1 MCENCLSVECC
12 HCCHSCCGAN
22 NWIILIAIALI
33 ALAII
38 CCTIAVCVI
47 THLKYSS
54 QENIRREELNFQ
66 RDRMAQQENNKKSNE
81 CKSGNDNVTT
91 ANQKTQ
97 GYFVQ
102 VTPIE

>member
-22 NWIILIAIALI
+22 NWIILSVLVLI

-54 QENIRREELNFQ
+54 QEKIREKELEFQ
-66 RDRMAQQENNKKSNE
+66 KTRMTQQESVKKSNE
-81 CKSGNDNVTT
+81 CKSCNGNVTT

>member
-38 CCTIAVCVI
+38 CCTIAVCYYTFEI
-47 THLKYSS
+47 L
-54 QENIRREELNFQ
+54 
-66 RDRMAQQENNKKSNE
+66 
-81 CKSGNDNVTT
+81 KSGKDQTRRVEFSTR
-91 ANQKTQ
+91 
-97 GYFVQ
+97 
-102 VTPIE
+102 

>member
-1 MCENCLSVECC
+1 MLV
-12 HCCHSCCGAN
+12 
-22 NWIILIAIALI
+22 LI

-54 QENIRREELNFQ
+54 QEKIREKELEFQ
-66 RDRMAQQENNKKSNE
+66 EKRMEQQENNKKSNE
-81 CKSGNDNVTT
+81 CKSGNGNVTT

-97 GYFVQ
+97 GYSVQ

>member
-1 MCENCLSVECC
+1 MCVNYLSVECC

-22 NWIILIAIALI
+22 NWIILSVLVLI

-54 QENIRREELNFQ
+54 QENIRREELEFQ
-66 RDRMAQQENNKKSNE
+66 KTRMTQQESVKRSNE
-81 CKSGNDNVTT
+81 CKSGNDNATT
-91 ANQKTQ
+91 ANQKTH
-97 GYFVQ
+97 GYSVQ

>member
-54 QENIRREELNFQ
+54 QEKIRREELNFQ
-66 RDRMAQQENNKKSNE
+66 RDRMKNQESVEKSNE
-81 CKSGNDNVTT
+81 CKPGNDNATT
-91 ANQKTQ
+91 ANQKTHS
-97 GYFVQ
+97 YSIQ

>member
-1 MCENCLSVECC
+1 MGENCLSVECC

-54 QENIRREELNFQ
+54 QEKIRREELNFQ
-66 RDRMAQQENNKKSNE
+66 RDRMKNQESVEKSNE
-81 CKSGNDNVTT
+81 CKSGNGNVTT

-97 GYFVQ
+97 GYSVQ